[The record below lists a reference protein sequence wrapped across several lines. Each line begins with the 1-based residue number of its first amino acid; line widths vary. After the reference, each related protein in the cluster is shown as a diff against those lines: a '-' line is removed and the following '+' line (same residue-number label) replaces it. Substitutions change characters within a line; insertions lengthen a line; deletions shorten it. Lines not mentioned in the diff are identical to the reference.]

1 MNSTEGGEVGAIVTD
16 VGQEV
21 GDISLEIFQK
31 DGEGQAPPHVEPE
44 QISTDTQPEK
54 PMEVEEELPKGLQI
68 VPTMS
73 EGSKPDL
80 LENDLI
86 LSEVK
91 EQVLKEVEE
100 MKDMPN
106 LDSSAVSTVDIE
118 NLLEPKDLPL
128 PLPQDDL
135 KPIITN
141 VELGPVHDL
150 QPEPEVTP
158 GHEPE
163 QENEHE
169 HETETESE
177 VPEESN
183 PQVNMEDMKVAQ
195 EELRVLDI
203 LVCGSCH
210 QVVHFVDAFVMH
222 KPICKGKSNFHGNIA
237 ETKSQV
243 WAFLL
248 WKNAQSKLS
257 QKTGTPSTESSWK
270 LYQKWCKMPSR
281 IREAWVAAGETVMN
295 FSTFGY
301 SKTGESV
308 LKTPIKKP
316 GENQKSDIMETNEED
331 GRKPVVMR
339 KLVQR
344 DPAGEIKEIRPTAP
358 SNNKK
363 IHEDIENIR
372 NQLEDGDSS
381 QDKLTDLD
389 SFEAEAP
396 RISFQKFLR
405 VKPST
410 KEGVI
415 GMDTVQEEEFVV
427 EKIVS
432 RRFNPRKKQYEYLL
446 KWEGYPSEQ
455 NTWEPA
461 ENLEACQHLLKAFE
475 ESLSKQSASKP
486 ASKPTNVAVAKKTE
500 VTQQQPGPSGL
511 NSFGRP
517 VRYSKQKALNQVKA
531 WCGSIKPDDAELET
545 LKRRAPV
552 TDSEDEDDGV
562 LKRLKSEFET
572 DSEDSLGGRIYYNK
586 AGGMSGIIKKSARGR
601 GAGYNRN
608 RIVQNG
614 TSNPDNLAAVLGLE
628 SSGDEADGKKL
639 ALEMLNRKSLE
650 KRVSSLSPAN
660 QQVLVANAK
669 GVVKVDPSQ
678 VPNLSS
684 GVYIMS
690 NKSGII
696 KLDSVSPSKAL
707 SLKQGPVKEV
717 TAIAPKPAM
726 TSTITSGSVV
736 MLNKQNQNTTGIQRT
751 GILRKNTLTNMG
763 RGGNSNTVIQRG
775 IGRPSRPPGNI
786 KITNPNTS
794 GSAAARSNV
803 NVTPSVKPKLP
814 LKTTVTQEPQKK
826 ALEIERRVLG
836 SKIGRGGFPA
846 RGGFKGR
853 GGITI
858 GGPPNNSISDT
869 DSIGSKGKDKDAD
882 SIFRDM
888 AQESQSSDSDPGIP
902 DDFPADLPPI
912 EPESPPR
919 PLTLCPETG
928 KVLSKAE
935 GERTPEP
942 TPPPS
947 PVVIKQEEPEKPS
960 TLIKQKED
968 QPFLSR
974 VNSTKDN
981 TILKKTLGRPGTTGS
996 IVISPKK
1003 SIQEEEDN
1011 DSEFVTIT
1019 GEDGLLYKVSKA
1031 ELNNTLLV
1039 SGEDGQQCV
1048 YVTTGENGD
1057 ENAAVLAL
1065 GSTYSDTVAQ
1075 LEGVNILGTEGEET
1089 QFYVKESEDGEL
1101 LSLEVQGQDGSE
1113 DGQSQLVAQLVE
1125 AGEPAPG
1132 GGPRRVVLLLPDG
1145 NLMMTEV
1152 DEEQYAALELD
1163 KFQTTTEME

>member
-814 LKTTVTQEPQKK
+814 LKTTVTQEPQ
-826 ALEIERRVLG
+826 
-836 SKIGRGGFPA
+836 
-846 RGGFKGR
+846 
-853 GGITI
+853 
-858 GGPPNNSISDT
+858 
-869 DSIGSKGKDKDAD
+869 
-882 SIFRDM
+882 
-888 AQESQSSDSDPGIP
+888 
-902 DDFPADLPPI
+902 
-912 EPESPPR
+912 
-919 PLTLCPETG
+919 
-928 KVLSKAE
+928 
-935 GERTPEP
+935 
-942 TPPPS
+942 
-947 PVVIKQEEPEKPS
+947 PS